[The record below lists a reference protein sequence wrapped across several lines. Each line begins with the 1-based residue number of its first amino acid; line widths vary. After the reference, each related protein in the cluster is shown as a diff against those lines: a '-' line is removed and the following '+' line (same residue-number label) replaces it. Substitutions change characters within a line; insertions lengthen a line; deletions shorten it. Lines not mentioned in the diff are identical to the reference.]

1 MRSWDRQ
8 GTFYIQGAA
17 KLIQGDAQL
26 SRVQHNSVGSSVAQ
40 QCGARLGTRS
50 QNPMI
55 PLLLESYRLF
65 SERLLTLFLM
75 KLSFQVWQFP
85 TKMFFRG
92 RRNRRNSCLVPVDF
106 RLFHRTENSR
116 NSVPNHSTEEKTTR
130 NSVPWNKNRRKHL
143 EFCSEPFRG
152 RKNNSE
158 FRSVEQITKLTLR
171 ILSEV

>member
-1 MRSWDRQ
+1 
-8 GTFYIQGAA
+8 
-17 KLIQGDAQL
+17 
-26 SRVQHNSVGSSVAQ
+26 VQHNSEESSVAQ
-40 QCGARLGTRS
+40 PCGARLGTRS

-75 KLSFQVWQFP
+75 KLSFLGWQFL

-152 RKNNSE
+152 RENIGICGINRIRYASI
-158 FRSVEQITKLTLR
+158 FLRCRISRVRFASIFTSSVISRFVSLR
-171 ILSEV
+171 YGK

>member
-17 KLIQGDAQL
+17 QLIQGDAQL

-65 SERLLTLFLM
+65 SERLLTLFPM
-75 KLSFQVWQFP
+75 KLSFQGWQFP

-116 NSVPNHSTEEKTTR
+116 NSVPNRSAEEKNAR
-130 NSVPWNKNRRKHL
+130 ISVPWNKNRSKL
-143 EFCSEPFRG
+143 L
-152 RKNNSE
+152 E
-158 FRSVEQITKLTLR
+158 FRSEACLGQKHAVYSVCWSWIFLQN
-171 ILSEV
+171 